1 MKYFVHESEFFL
13 FLHCVFNAAKSN
25 DMLKPISIIFI
36 SIALTQIFLTFT
48 QSDIVMVRYN
58 EEAIRCIAE
67 SDILSS
73 YVRMHVREMCLKN
86 ASVEMCSMLYYFCRS
101 ERNLIFKGILKHM
114 NTSQMSNG
122 FAQIPSGFSNMS
134 IIYQQFWSRPHRYH
148 LQGKKRI
155 QKIHRRLSI
164 QFNQETFFQWSS
176 KPVSL
181 EDFELAQ
188 YDLIFWKTDAKYHSK
203 ERGQFNKSLV
213 TLEFTFKRQTG
224 FFLLQVGYELVEK
237 RKG

>member
-1 MKYFVHESEFFL
+1 
-13 FLHCVFNAAKSN
+13 
-25 DMLKPISIIFI
+25 MLKDWFDEIFCAWKWI
-36 SIALTQIFLTFT
+36 FPFSTLCIQCCQIKWYVKANQYHLHQYSFDLDFLTFT

-86 ASVEMCSMLYYFCRS
+86 ASVEMCSLLYYFCRS

-134 IIYQQFWSRPHRYH
+134 IIY
-148 LQGKKRI
+148 
-155 QKIHRRLSI
+155 
-164 QFNQETFFQWSS
+164 
-176 KPVSL
+176 
-181 EDFELAQ
+181 
-188 YDLIFWKTDAKYHSK
+188 
-203 ERGQFNKSLV
+203 
-213 TLEFTFKRQTG
+213 
-224 FFLLQVGYELVEK
+224 
-237 RKG
+237 